1 MILYTECINLTL
13 PFNTITLALAC
24 SNQTHKLGLAKK
36 FTPVFLPGESH
47 GQRSLGATVHRVSKS
62 QTGLSD

>member
-47 GQRSLGATVHRVSKS
+47 GQRSLERYSP
-62 QTGLSD
+62 